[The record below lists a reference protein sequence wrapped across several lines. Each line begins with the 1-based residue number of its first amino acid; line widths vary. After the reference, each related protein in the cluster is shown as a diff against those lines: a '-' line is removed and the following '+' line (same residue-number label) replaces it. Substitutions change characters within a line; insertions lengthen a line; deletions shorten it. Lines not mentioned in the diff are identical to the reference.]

1 MHRKGE
7 YAKKAVFLGVKGY
20 ILKPLDEEELR
31 TVLESAIRSLEQ
43 KRAGAQPALV
53 YNEGNTTAER
63 YLQRACAWMEEH
75 CDEQITL
82 RHVASE
88 LKISDSYLGKLFKSS
103 GGPMFQEYLTL
114 FRMKR
119 AVRLLTEDPDI
130 KIYEAA
136 ARCGYQDTKYFSTV
150 FRRIVG
156 VNPQD
161 FKSGY
166 RLSPGHILNTI

>member
-1 MHRKGE
+1 
-7 YAKKAVFLGVKGY
+7 
-20 ILKPLDEEELR
+20 
-31 TVLESAIRSLEQ
+31 
-43 KRAGAQPALV
+43 
-53 YNEGNTTAER
+53 
-63 YLQRACAWMEEH
+63 
-75 CDEQITL
+75 
-82 RHVASE
+82 
-88 LKISDSYLGKLFKSS
+88 
-103 GGPMFQEYLTL
+103 MFQEYLTL